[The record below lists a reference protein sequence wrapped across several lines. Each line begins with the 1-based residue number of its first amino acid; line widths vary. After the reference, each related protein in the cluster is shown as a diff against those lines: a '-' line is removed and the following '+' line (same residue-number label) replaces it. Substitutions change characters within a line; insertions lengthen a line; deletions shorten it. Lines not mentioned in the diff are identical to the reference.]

1 MFLLSNESSNI
12 SSAYTWEISCIL
24 HIHRTMLPLSCIIN
38 NEREK
43 ERATTAKPPCKQ
55 FYLHYNNRQC
65 LCYFSVEYYE
75 LKLIQANSFE
85 NIHVHTFSIAV
96 VATVDVVVDVVDN
109 NGLETHRLVK
119 F

>member
-1 MFLLSNESSNI
+1 M
-12 SSAYTWEISCIL
+12 
-24 HIHRTMLPLSCIIN
+24 
-38 NEREK
+38 
-43 ERATTAKPPCKQ
+43 
-55 FYLHYNNRQC
+55 
-65 LCYFSVEYYE
+65 EYYE

>member
-1 MFLLSNESSNI
+1 MRIRGKFPAFYIFIAQCCHYLASSI
-12 SSAYTWEISCIL
+12 T
-24 HIHRTMLPLSCIIN
+24 R
-38 NEREK
+38 ERER
-43 ERATTAKPPCKQ
+43 ENHDCQAKQ

-96 VATVDVVVDVVDN
+96 VATVDVVVVVVDN